1 MGIVEGV
8 WGTDSVKNQRVT
20 HRQLSTVAV
29 LEGGDT
35 CILMAESHCC
45 MAETN
50 TTL

>member
-1 MGIVEGV
+1 MLYENLEELGCGGRLVWWEGA
-8 WGTDSVKNQRVT
+8 Q
-20 HRQLSTVAV
+20 
-29 LEGGDT
+29 EGGEDI